1 MVGLTILKAGGDIVR
16 TGFNLTTLFCVVA
29 LFQVV
34 WCAEVAVA
42 EPERGKPQYG
52 GTVEILT
59 RLAALNA
66 LSFNQYDWPWK
77 TNHDALFLEH
87 LTKGDLNFGPRGTGE
102 NSFKSL
108 SYLPTKH
115 MTGELAE
122 SWSVEDD
129 PLRLVFNIR
138 QGVFWPAKDGVM
150 ERREL
155 VAEDIVFNYTR
166 MKTSPRGIPTWWDF
180 ITEWKAEDKYTAVAY
195 LNKWN
200 ANMEYRLHWGYF
212 SAIAPPEVL
221 KMNDGKGSSNWSL
234 KTGTGPYKL
243 VDVRP
248 DHIQVY
254 DRNDEYWDKE
264 VINGVSYDLPY
275 NDRVVYHIMG
285 DESAQIAAIRTCKVD
300 ILEAFRWQFADELRR
315 SAPELIVR
323 SYLGNP
329 VYLALRN
336 DRAPFDDVRVR
347 RAMNLAIN
355 QQEILEALLN
365 GEGEILNYP
374 FSVRWPDYYTA
385 LDGLPPEARELFEY
399 HPEKA
404 EQLLAEAGYP
414 DGFEFDIMYATAS
427 PYHVDLVAMFEAYYQ
442 RIGVKV
448 ISKPLDY
455 PTFRSK
461 MREEDQA
468 LGYLATADEGNPF
481 QVLRSRFVTGQ
492 TWNAAIHS
500 DELHDESFKKA
511 ISMRDAEQRDALLKE
526 MNVRMIG
533 ERVPY
538 VWLPTPT
545 MYEAWWPYVKN
556 YWGEHSVGTQDP
568 GPIYARIWIDQELK
582 TQLGCS

>member
-1 MVGLTILKAGGDIVR
+1 MKYWKMVTASVVGSIGLLLVATHSIEAGP
-16 TGFNLTTLFCVVA
+16 A
-29 LFQVV
+29 
-34 WCAEVAVA
+34 
-42 EPERGKPQYG
+42 RGEPQYG
-52 GTVEILT
+52 GTVNVLT

-66 LSFNQYDWPWK
+66 LSFNQYNWAWK

-87 LTKGDLNFGPRGTGE
+87 LVKGDLDFGPRGAGE

-108 SYLPTKH
+108 SYIPNKH
-115 MTGELAE
+115 LTGELAE

-138 QGVFWPAKDGVM
+138 HGVFWPAKEGVM

-155 VAEDIVFNYTR
+155 VAEDIVFNYTH
-166 MKTSPRGIPTWWDF
+166 MKTGPRGIPTWWDF

-200 ANMEYRLHWGYF
+200 ANFEYRLLWGYF

-221 KMNDGKGSSNWSL
+221 KMNDGKGSADWRL

-248 DHIQVY
+248 DDVQVY

-264 VINGVSYDLPY
+264 VINGVAYDLPY

-285 DESAQIAAIRTCKVD
+285 DESARIAAIRTCKVD
-300 ILEAFRWQFADELRR
+300 ILEAFRWQFADQLRR

-329 VYLALRN
+329 GYLAIRN
-336 DRAPFDDVRVR
+336 DKPPFDDVRVR

-355 QQEILEALLN
+355 QQEILDTLLN

-374 FSVRWPDYYTA
+374 FSVRWPDYYTP
-385 LDGLPPEARELFEY
+385 LDELPPEARELFEY

-404 EQLLAEAGYP
+404 KQLLAEAGYP
-414 DGFEFDIMYATAS
+414 DGFEFDIMFTTAS
-427 PYHVDLVAMFEAYYQ
+427 PYHLDLMAMFEAYYQ

-455 PTFRSK
+455 PTFRAK
-461 MREEDQA
+461 MREPDQA
-468 LGYLATADEGNPF
+468 LGYLAVADEGNPF

-500 DELHDESFKKA
+500 DKLHDETFHSA
-511 ISMRDAEQRDALLKE
+511 LSMKDAEQRDALLRE
-526 MNVRMIG
+526 MNIRIIG

-568 GPIYARIWIDQELK
+568 GPIYARIWIDEDLK
-582 TQLGCS
+582 RQMGCGS